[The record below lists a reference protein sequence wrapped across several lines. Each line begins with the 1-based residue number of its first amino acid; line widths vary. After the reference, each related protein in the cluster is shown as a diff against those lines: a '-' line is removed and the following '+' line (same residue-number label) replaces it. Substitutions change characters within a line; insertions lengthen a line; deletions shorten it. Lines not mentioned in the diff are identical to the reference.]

1 MSPAVYGQSVSASWL
16 QGWAWAPWLAC
27 QHLLLVV
34 TLPLLLLCLLPLLLS
49 HPTTELS
56 VLLLL

>member
-16 QGWAWAPWLAC
+16 QVWAWVPWLAC

-34 TLPLLLLCLLPLLLS
+34 ALLLLLFLLPLLLS
-49 HPTTELS
+49 HPTKELS